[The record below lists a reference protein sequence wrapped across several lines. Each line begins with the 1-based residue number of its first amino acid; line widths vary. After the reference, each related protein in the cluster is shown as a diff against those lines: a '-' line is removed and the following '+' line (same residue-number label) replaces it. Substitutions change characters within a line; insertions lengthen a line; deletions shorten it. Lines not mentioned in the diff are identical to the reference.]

1 MKKIKK
7 FNLNQSHFLSSEEMS
22 KLYGRIYL
30 HDKCDGTNVGEACL
44 FGYEGGHYTGI
55 CKYVKNYSWW
65 DGSLDV
71 TMSGYVCVKL

>member
-30 HDKCDGTNVGEACL
+30 HDHCDSSNLGEACL
-44 FGYEGGHYTGI
+44 YGGPGSHYTGI
-55 CKYVKNYSWW
+55 CYFSYTYVT
-65 DGSLDV
+65 DGNSSSTDIIFFCK
-71 TMSGYVCVKL
+71 MD